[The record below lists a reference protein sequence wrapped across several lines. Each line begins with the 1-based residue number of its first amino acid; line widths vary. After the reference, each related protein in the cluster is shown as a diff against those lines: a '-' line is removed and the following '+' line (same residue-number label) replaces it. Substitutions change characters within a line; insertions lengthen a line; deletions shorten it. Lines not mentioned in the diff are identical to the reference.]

1 MNNVF
6 KMIYVNYLMIV
17 EGEEPGLNRDEM
29 DASVATLKSMEIEL
43 EAVVKEL
50 REKQIGTIDNSLQ
63 SKNTVRY
70 VKEFLIRKQS
80 DVEDFTE
87 VRVAVVGN
95 VDAGKEFFCKKF
107 FLFFF

>member
-1 MNNVF
+1 
-6 KMIYVNYLMIV
+6 MIV
-17 EGEEPGLNRDEM
+17 EGEESGLNRDEM

-95 VDAGKEFFCKKF
+95 VDAGKEFFFVAKSLFLNVF
-107 FLFFF
+107 F